1 MNERILE
8 LAQAADD
15 YADQKLQM
23 RGEYH
28 PDWHDVRDLKFAELI
43 VQECNYLIQQQVS
56 LKYKDGWEQSGIS
69 DDWACGHYAASIL
82 SRTVIKQHFGVTE

>member
-1 MNERILE
+1 MNDRILE

-15 YADQKLQM
+15 YADEKLQM

-43 VQECNYLIQQQVS
+43 VVECFKAVMIESKGHMNPIDLMNGMKKRI
-56 LKYKDGWEQSGIS
+56 GI
-69 DDWACGHYAASIL
+69 
-82 SRTVIKQHFGVTE
+82 TE